1 MEQEIKTNL
10 LKKDLKKTFI
20 CVILVI
26 IILLLIY
33 FLNLKTQFLNQ
44 ITNFIIQ

>member
-1 MEQEIKTNL
+1 MEREIKTNL

-20 CVILVI
+20 CVLLVI
-26 IILLLIY
+26 IVLLMIY
-33 FLNLKTQFLNQ
+33 FLNLKTEFLSQ